1 MTKTTHNTQYLK
13 KLKAESSK
21 LKASAGFTLIEMLI
35 VMAISVIIIGAIVG
49 SLRYFYKS
57 NAVALEQSFAIQSAR
72 KGVEQLVKQARE
84 AAFSDEGSYPLISF
98 SDDAFSFYSD
108 IDEDIFVEKVR
119 YFLDGTNFKRGIIN
133 SSGDPLSYT
142 AAEDISIISDNVRNS
157 AQSVAVF
164 SYYNASGTPV
174 VNAEDITD
182 IAYIAME
189 LIVDVSPS
197 LGAKEFHLRSSVTP
211 RNVRDNQ

>member
-1 MTKTTHNTQYLK
+1 MMNQK
-13 KLKAESSK
+13 KK
-21 LKASAGFTLIEMLI
+21 GFTLIEMLI
-35 VMAISVIIIGAIVG
+35 VMAVSVVIVSAIVG
-49 SLRYFYKS
+49 SVHFFYRS
-57 NAVALEQSFAIQSAR
+57 NATALEQSFAINSAR
-72 KGVEQLVKQARE
+72 KGVEQLVKNVRE
-84 AAFSDEGSYPLISF
+84 AAYSDEGAYPVISIA
-98 SDDAFSFYSD
+98 DDEFSFYSD
-108 IDEDIFVEKVR
+108 VDQDIFVEKIR
-119 YFLDGTNFKRGIIN
+119 YFLDDTNFKRGIIN
-133 SSGDPLSYT
+133 SSGDPLVYT
-142 AAEDISIISDNVRNS
+142 GAEEVTTISDNVQNLE
-157 AQSVAVF
+157 QSVAVF